1 MKQKRDTADRRD
13 YVPAM
18 LESSSPIESAATVL
32 LVEDEAFV
40 REVTREILHAAGYR
54 VLESRNAADAKR
66 AVEPHAAEVHILL
79 TDVVLPDQNGIDL
92 ATELMSVCP
101 RLKVVFISGYCENA
115 VTKSGLSRR
124 GVFYLRK
131 PYSTSA
137 LMEMIQQMLEESRAK
152 YQTNSG

>member
-1 MKQKRDTADRRD
+1 MRD

-18 LESSSPIESAATVL
+18 LGTADATRSVTTVL

-66 AVEPHAAEVHILL
+66 IVEPHAAEVQILL
-79 TDVVLPDQNGIDL
+79 TDVVLPDQNGVDL
-92 ATELMSVCP
+92 ATELLSVCP
-101 RLKVVFISGYCENA
+101 QLKVVFISGYPENI

-124 GVFYLRK
+124 GIFYLRK
-131 PYSTSA
+131 PYSTND
-137 LMEMIQQMLEESRAK
+137 LMETIQQVLAGNRAPAEQSRAS
-152 YQTNSG
+152 Q